1 MNANAPIATPMLP
14 PIDDSQTYAT
24 IARAIE
30 YLSTPGPEGADIA
43 GLANALSMSERQL
56 VEMFRRWCGLTPKS
70 FAQAVALDH
79 ARKLLRDNMSVL
91 DTTFEVG
98 LSGPSRLH
106 DLFVTYD
113 AVPPGIYRAK
123 GAGLDV
129 TWGYAPSP
137 FGTVCLMVTQY
148 GVAGIS
154 FADPGRE
161 THAFEDLASRWP
173 NANYR
178 RDDAAV
184 AVTAA
189 RIFDS
194 EQWDP
199 DQPVRLVMIGSQFEI
214 KVWETLLKVPA
225 GRAATYGEVARAV
238 GRPNAARAI
247 GRAVGRNPISFV
259 VPCHRIVGSSG
270 ALTGYHWGIVR
281 KRAILGWEAGLVAQG

>member
-1 MNANAPIATPMLP
+1 MAMNANAPITVIPEAE
-14 PIDDSQTYAT
+14 TYRI

-30 YLSTPGPEGADIA
+30 YLSVPGPEAADVTA
-43 GLANALSMSERQL
+43 LAHALSISERQL
-56 VEMFRRWCGLTPKS
+56 VETFRRWCGLTPKS

-79 ARKLLRDNMSVL
+79 ARKLLRDNLSVL
-91 DTTFEVG
+91 DTSYELG

-123 GAGLDV
+123 GAGLEVD
-129 TWGYAPSP
+129 WGFAQSP
-137 FGTVCLMVTQY
+137 FGRVCLMMTQY

-154 FADPGRE
+154 FADEHGDD
-161 THAFEDLASRWP
+161 HAFNDLATRWP
-173 NANYR
+173 NAKFNR
-178 RDDAAV
+178 NDAVIAPIV
-184 AVTAA
+184 S
-189 RIFDS
+189 RIFDP
-194 EQWDP
+194 QRWDP
-199 DQPVRLVMIGSQFEI
+199 EQPVRLVMIGSQFEI

-238 GRPNAARAI
+238 GRPDAARAI

-259 VPCHRIVGSSG
+259 VPCHRIVGSTG

-281 KRAILGWEAGLVAQG
+281 KRAILGWEAGLVASS

>member
-1 MNANAPIATPMLP
+1 MNEMTAISQLP
-14 PIDDSQTYAT
+14 DMTTDETYRT
-24 IARAIE
+24 IAQAIE
-30 YLSTPGPEGADIA
+30 YLSMPGPEASDIA
-43 GLANALSMSERQL
+43 GLANALSMTERQL
-56 VEMFRRWCGLTPKS
+56 VDMFRRWCGLTPKS

-91 DTTFEVG
+91 DTTYELG

-113 AVPPGIYRAK
+113 AVPPGVYRAR
-123 GAGLDV
+123 GAGLEV
-129 TWGYAPSP
+129 AWGYAPSP
-137 FGTVCLMVTQY
+137 FGKVCLMVTQY

-154 FADPGRE
+154 FADDGKE
-161 THAFEDLASRWP
+161 QYAFEDLANRWP
-173 NANYR
+173 NAAYK
-178 RDDAAV
+178 RDDAAI
-184 AVTAA
+184 APIAA
-189 RIFDS
+189 RIFDPDR
-194 EQWDP
+194 WDP
-199 DQPVRLVMIGSQFEI
+199 DQPIRLVMIGSQFEI

-259 VPCHRIVGSSG
+259 VPCHRIVGSTG

-281 KRAILGWEAGLVAQG
+281 KRAILGWEAGLVSAQ